1 MTCLFVPIGTWCANS
16 IDAVRLHVDVGRFH
30 TLMILVAIDASPGLA
45 LSQLRVQSC
54 RLVGLIDLHPF
65 DRLATGIS
73 LRIVALSVTSS
84 RVYHNFATLRVRI
97 RRLH

>member
-1 MTCLFVPIGTWCANS
+1 
-16 IDAVRLHVDVGRFH
+16 
-30 TLMILVAIDASPGLA
+30 MILVAIDASPGLA

-54 RLVGLIDLHPF
+54 GLVGLIDLHPF

-84 RVYHNFATLRVRI
+84 
-97 RRLH
+97 